1 MTTKVSIII
10 PVYNCE
16 KYIRQ
21 CIDSCLLQT
30 YDNIEIIVV
39 NDGSTDDTQKI
50 IRSYE
55 GVGYIGHT
63 QNRGTA
69 FALNDGIKHAK
80 GEWIKWVSADD
91 VLTNNAVEILV
102 DNALRTPDN
111 QNVIFY
117 TDYWYIDKNGTIT
130 GEFIERNL
138 NNLSQNE
145 RNQLLWQYFY
155 GNGSSSLMHKS
166 IFERV
171 GMYDDSLKASE
182 DYEFWLRACLVYNVR
197 LYLIQQKTLYYR
209 RHDDQLTHKMGGY
222 YDSIIREKIQKM
234 LDAKNS
240 TLPC

>member
-16 KYIRQ
+16 KYIKQ

-39 NDGSTDDTQKI
+39 DDGSKDSSLRITYQYDKVKVFHK
-50 IRSYE
+50 E
-55 GVGYIGHT
+55 NG
-63 QNRGTA
+63 GTA
-69 FALNDGIKHAK
+69 SALNLGISQAS

-91 VLTNNAVEILV
+91 VLTNDAVQILV

-138 NNLSQNE
+138 NNLTQNE
-145 RNQLLWQYFY
+145 RNGILWQYFY

-234 LDAKNS
+234 LDAKDTVMS
-240 TLPC
+240 S

>member
-16 KYIRQ
+16 KYIKQ

-30 YDNIEIIVV
+30 YDNIEIIVID
-39 NDGSTDDTQKI
+39 DGSKDSSLRIACQYDKVKVFHK
-50 IRSYE
+50 E
-55 GVGYIGHT
+55 NG
-63 QNRGTA
+63 GTA
-69 FALNDGIKHAK
+69 SALNLGISKAS

-91 VLTNNAVEILV
+91 VLTNDAVQILV

-138 NNLSQNE
+138 NNLTQNE
-145 RNQLLWQYFY
+145 RNGILWQYFY

-197 LYLIQQKTLYYR
+197 LYLIPQKTLYYR

-234 LDAKNS
+234 LDAKDPVMS
-240 TLPC
+240 S